1 MRILTLCRGL
11 VSRWPVN
18 FPMSPQPN
26 LVTRVPALVLGLVL
40 LAQLPT
46 AAVLEAQTVTNVIDA
61 FNPAGTGTNSYAAG
75 LIGKVWANWFGG
87 AFRGLAWDP
96 TSDANNNPNSGSLK
110 ITNNYPV
117 STDQFTVWNGING
130 ISPALNGV
138 LYTNF
143 QCDIRFAAGSATTSG
158 NFGTVQF
165 GMGTP
170 SYGQDYW
177 PGGSVTVAASNTN
190 WVHVSI
196 PLNVSTDANLYNIAN
211 VFIHIWGAGL
221 VGPST
226 LWVDNI
232 AFVGVATNA
241 GTAVLNYTNTQ
252 QRIDGFGAS
261 CAWYNGMTTAD
272 ADLLFSTNKGVG
284 MSFLRTR
291 IAPGGV
297 IDDGEGTIA
306 QLAQA
311 RGARVWSTPW
321 SPAVIFKNTNTVNGG
336 SYVDTPA
343 NNQAL
348 ASEVA
353 SYVGAMKYTYGV
365 NLYAVSVQNEPD
377 VSIDYESCLWTS
389 QQIHD
394 YVPALAAALVASNF
408 TNTKIILP
416 EDEFWKWDLATNTM
430 SDTNTASLVGIL
442 AAHNYNNGVGAV
454 TAFGTPCPK
463 TIWETEHY
471 LGTDDSITNG
481 LQLAQEMHAFLTV
494 AQASAY
500 HYWWLTG
507 SGTGS
512 IADNTANPAKRL
524 YVMGNYSLFVR
535 PNFYRFGA
543 TNTSAALV
551 SAYKDTNSANFVIV
565 AANPNAIAVNQTFI
579 LTNFPSTGTLTQ
591 WVTSATLSLSNQGPV
606 AVTNGIFNY
615 ILQPYTV
622 ITFTYVPPA
631 VPVIVQQPAGETATY
646 GSSATFTISASG
658 GMPLNYQWLFNRTNF
673 LLGATNASL
682 TLTGLTPANAGNYS
696 VIVTN
701 YLGSITSSVA
711 ALTLVSAPGIP
722 LVASDGLGYS
732 SFDTVADSGG
742 LAQANWQGGQWPSAT
757 NNYFTGP
764 YTLRTPASTGSTV
777 FSGNSLT
784 IQPGGAINLKGANGA
799 VYTLLNGTNTGGSIN
814 EAVAGTTYF
823 LAGSLV
829 IASNCA
835 FQAGSDATRTLVLSN
850 ILSGTGTLTNNFGP
864 GTIAYSGNATAFNG
878 PLIIS
883 QNVTLT
889 AGSQTNLGGNPAS
902 FNPAQFVLD
911 GGIFAPSASLA
922 LTNVNSG
929 VTLTTNGGTLTVAS
943 GLALTVANPI
953 AGPGGLIITG
963 GGTLLLTGTN
973 TFTGGTTLSNGV
985 LAVFGGAPLT
995 STNLT
1000 ITAGGTLDV
1009 SALTVPLTVTNQL
1022 ALAGNAIVTVNSAG
1036 GSSRLLAGQVIYG
1049 GTLTLSNTGP
1059 ALVAGKSF
1067 ALFTASHYSGA
1078 FTAIKPATPGT
1089 GLVWDTSRLAVN
1101 GTLLV
1106 GAAPG
1111 VSVTPAVTSIT
1122 YGDPLVLT
1130 AVTTGTGPLAWQWY
1144 DNNTNAIPG
1153 AVYAIL
1159 TNLPMVSGSG
1169 NYRVVA
1175 TNGVGRA
1182 TNFAKVT
1189 VNKAVL
1195 TVAANST
1202 NRPYA
1207 APNPVLTA
1215 SYTGFVNGD
1224 TFGTAVSG
1232 APALATSATIS
1243 SAPGSYL
1250 IVCPVGT
1257 LAATNYS
1264 FSFVNGVLTVTSAG
1278 NPTNLVSSVS
1288 GSTLTLNWP
1297 LDHLGWTLQA
1307 QTNVL
1312 GGGLGQGWVD
1322 VAGSAAVTQW
1332 VVPLDAT
1339 QPTVFYR
1346 LRQ

>member
-11 VSRWPVN
+11 LSRWPVN

-26 LVTRVPALVLGLVL
+26 LLTRVPALVLGVVL

-46 AAVLEAQTVTNVIDA
+46 AAALEAQTVTNVIDA

-75 LIGKVWANWFGG
+75 QIGKVWANWFGG
-87 AFRGLAWDP
+87 AFRGLSWDP

-110 ITNNYPV
+110 ITNNFPV

-143 QCDIRFAAGSATTSG
+143 QCDLRFAAGSATTSG

-196 PLNVSTDANLYNIAN
+196 PLNVGTDANLYNLAN
-211 VFIHIWGAGL
+211 MFIHIWGAGL

-232 AFVGVATNA
+232 EFVGVATNT

-284 MSFLRTR
+284 LSFLRTR

-408 TNTKIILP
+408 ANTKIILP

-481 LQLAQEMHAFLTV
+481 LELAQEMHAFLTV

-512 IADNTANPAKRL
+512 IADNTANPARRL

-535 PNFYRFGA
+535 PNFYRFGV

-565 AANPNAIAVNQTFI
+565 AANPNAITVNQAFT
-579 LTNFPSTGTLTQ
+579 LTNFPSTGALTQ

-606 AVTNGIFNY
+606 LVTNGVFNY
-615 ILQPYTV
+615 SLQPYTV
-622 ITFTYVPPA
+622 VTFTYAPPA
-631 VPVIVQQPAGETATY
+631 VPVIAQQPVGQTAAY
-646 GSSATFTISASG
+646 GGSATFAASASG
-658 GMPLNYQWLFNRTNF
+658 GVPLYYQWLFNGTNF
-673 LLGATNASL
+673 LPAATNATL

-701 YLGSITSSVA
+701 YLGSTTSSVA
-711 ALTLVSAPGIP
+711 PLTLQSAPSIT
-722 LVASDGLGYS
+722 LVANDGLGYS
-732 SFDTVADSGG
+732 SFDAQTDSGG
-742 LAQANWQGGQWPSAT
+742 LAQANWQGGQWPAA
-757 NNYFTGP
+757 NYNYFTGP
-764 YTLRTPASTGSTV
+764 YTLRTPANGGSTA
-777 FSGNSLT
+777 FAGDALT
-784 IQPGGAINLKGANGA
+784 IQPGGALNLKGASGA
-799 VYTLLNGTNTGGSIN
+799 VYTLFNGTNAGGSIN
-814 EAVAGTTYF
+814 EAVSGTTF
-823 LAGSLV
+823 VLAGSLV

-835 FQAGSDATRTLVLSN
+835 FQAGSDTTRTLVLSN

-864 GTIAYSGNATAFNG
+864 GTIAYSGNATAFTG

-911 GGIFAPSASLA
+911 GGVFAPSASLA
-922 LTNVNSG
+922 LTNGNSG
-929 VTLTTNGGTLTVAS
+929 VTLTTNGATLALAS
-943 GLALTVANPI
+943 GITLTVANPI
-953 AGPGGLIITG
+953 AGPGGLVLSGGGNLVLSGENSFTAGTTVSNGTLTMTG
-963 GGTLLLTGTN
+963 GAQ
-973 TFTGGTTLSNGV
+973 
-985 LAVFGGAPLT
+985 LA

-1000 ITAGGTLDV
+1000 VTSVGTLDV
-1009 SALTVPLTVTNQL
+1009 SPLTLPLTVSNQVT
-1022 ALAGNAIVTVNSAG
+1022 LAGNAVLTLNSTGA
-1036 GSSRLLAGQVIYG
+1036 SSHLLTGTMVYG
-1049 GTLTLSNTGP
+1049 GTLTLSNPGP
-1059 ALVAGKSF
+1059 ALVAGNSF
-1067 ALFTASHYSGA
+1067 ALFTASHYIGA
-1078 FTAIKPATPGT
+1078 FTAIKPTTPGT
-1089 GLVWDTSRLAVN
+1089 GLAWDTSQLAVN
-1101 GTLLV
+1101 GTLVV
-1106 GAAPG
+1106 GATPG
-1111 VSVTPAVTSIT
+1111 VSVAPSVTTVT
-1122 YGDPLVLT
+1122 YGSPLVLT
-1130 AVTTGTGPLAWQWY
+1130 AVTTGTGPLAWQWF
-1144 DNNTNAIPG
+1144 DNHTNAIPG
-1153 AVYAIL
+1153 AVYEML

-1169 NYRVVA
+1169 NYRVVV
-1175 TNGVGRA
+1175 TNEVGRA

-1195 TVAANST
+1195 TVTANST
-1202 NRPYA
+1202 NRPYG

-1215 SYTGFVNGD
+1215 SYSGFVNGD
-1224 TFGTAVSG
+1224 TFNSAVTG
-1232 APALATSATIS
+1232 APVLMTSATATS
-1243 SAPGSYL
+1243 TPGNYV
-1250 IVCPVGT
+1250 IVCPVGS

-1264 FSFVNGVLTVTSAG
+1264 FSFVNGTLTVTSAT
-1278 NPTNLVSSVS
+1278 NPTNLLASVS
-1288 GSTLTLNWP
+1288 GSTLTLSWP
-1297 LDHLGWTLQA
+1297 VDHLGWTLQA
-1307 QTNVL
+1307 QTNDL
-1312 GGGLGQGWVD
+1312 GIALGNGWVD
-1322 VAGSAAVTQW
+1322 VAGSAAVNQW
-1332 VVPLDAT
+1332 VVAMDAT
-1339 QPTVFYR
+1339 LPTVFYR